1 MLIFCLEIHDDDEES
16 DDLYDDDDYD
26 EGDGV
31 DSDEDY
37 DDGDELP
44 ESYTRN
50 GYQIFESRAFR
61 RAVKEDRLNDF
72 GKHPA
77 YQKRVMN
84 LPPNNMQEF
93 PGYYDMNDDSVD
105 NDSPYGEKIGDGA
118 PFSVD
123 PDELEDAIV
132 E

>member
-1 MLIFCLEIHDDDEES
+1 M
-16 DDLYDDDDYD
+16 
-26 EGDGV
+26 
-31 DSDEDY
+31 
-37 DDGDELP
+37 
-44 ESYTRN
+44 
-50 GYQIFESRAFR
+50 
-61 RAVKEDRLNDF
+61 KEDRLNDF

-105 NDSPYGEKIGDGA
+105 NDSPYGEQIGDGT

-123 PDELEDAIV
+123 PQELEDAIV
-132 E
+132 ESIQRNLKKKSNRRQA